1 MSDNTSSVSNAT
13 PQQYNYASSS
23 VGTPLFVVAQ
33 SDLQQTNK
41 KLEYVVD
48 FNQRVISQLVK
59 AHSILYTINILY
71 RSLLVLLVVI
81 LGGGLYW
88 CLHQFEL
95 LNRMYTA
102 WISGIGVVSAIIAFI
117 FLVKKIP
124 NDLKQLEDRIDE
136 LERKNIGFNDR
147 ITNLENKIDELQNKI
162 SSK

>member
-1 MSDNTSSVSNAT
+1 MSDNTSSVPNAT
-13 PQQYNYASSS
+13 SQQYNYTSSS
-23 VGTPLFVVAQ
+23 VGTPLLVVTQ

-59 AHSILYTINILY
+59 AHAILYTINILC
-71 RSLLVLLVVI
+71 RSLLVFTALI
-81 LGGGLYW
+81 IGGGLYW
-88 CLHQFEL
+88 CLHHFEL
-95 LNRMYTA
+95 LNEMYTA

-124 NDLKQLEDRIDE
+124 NDLKRLEDRIDE

-147 ITNLENKIDELQNKI
+147 IANLENKIDELQNKI
-162 SSK
+162 TSK